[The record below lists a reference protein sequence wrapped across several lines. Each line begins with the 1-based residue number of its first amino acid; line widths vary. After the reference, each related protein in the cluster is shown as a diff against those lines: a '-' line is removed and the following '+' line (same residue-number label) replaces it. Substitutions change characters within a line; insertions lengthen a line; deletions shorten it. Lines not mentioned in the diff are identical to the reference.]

1 MGLEDS
7 ASILPD
13 YIDTEVLKSEAASK
27 RTEFINASTAFSTD
41 AVIAVAKQ
49 QAGAST
55 NLQSY
60 KNSMTNVG
68 KWFTD
73 QNAEMQKVLR
83 SSSESDYAMLFN
95 DKKAEV
101 EALRKKVE
109 AERVLDSIR
118 QEQTTAL
125 ENREEANFHSSWM
138 GLIKPLKEESRTGLA
153 VAAATFALVGILA
166 IFYLVRDYIFPDAG
180 RSFFSGGFRSF
191 RGLRKALL

>member
-1 MGLEDS
+1 MSLDNS

-13 YIDTEVLKSEAASK
+13 YIDTEALKGEAAIK
-27 RTEFINASTAFSTD
+27 RTEYANASDAFSSD

-49 QAGAST
+49 QTGAST
-55 NLQSY
+55 ALQSY

-68 KWFTD
+68 KWFAD
-73 QNAEMQKVLR
+73 KNAEMQKVLR
-83 SSSESDYAMLFN
+83 SSSQSDYAMLFN

-101 EALRKKVE
+101 EALRKRVE
-109 AERVLDSIR
+109 AERVLDGIR
-118 QEQTTAL
+118 EEQTKAL

-138 GLIKPLKEESRTGLA
+138 GLIKPLKEESRNGLA
-153 VAAATFALVGILA
+153 IAAGAFALVGILA
-166 IFYLVRDYIFPDAG
+166 IFYLVRDYLFPDTG

>member
-1 MGLEDS
+1 MSLDNS

-13 YIDTEVLKSEAASK
+13 YIDTEVLKSEAATK
-27 RTEFINASTAFSTD
+27 RKAFEDASAAFSND
-41 AVIAVAKQ
+41 AVIADAKQ
-49 QAGAST
+49 IPGAST

-60 KNSMTNVG
+60 KNSMTNVA

-73 QNAEMQKVLR
+73 KNAEMQRVLR
-83 SSSESDYAMLFN
+83 SSSDSDYAVLFN

-109 AERVLDSIR
+109 KEREIDSIR

-153 VAAATFALVGILA
+153 VAAGAFALVGILA
-166 IFYLVRDYIFPDAG
+166 IFYLVRDYAFPDTG